1 MMTSKKPK
9 RHLKNL
15 SRFLYGFYSRT
26 FSKTWQSFP
35 LEESRHMKKLHDA
48 RLVHVNRETA
58 ALLYE
63 EAKKSKKEEKER
75 IMVLKGYYDEENK
88 VIHITGATPYEEL
101 EEECKTMGRGRF
113 YVDGSVWWEIVIFR
127 EQKGLKEE
135 GPIMLCHTHLS
146 DHPLR
151 EGIGTDIQVAGMTKL
166 PETVVRA
173 TDKLDVLVYSSDRK
187 LLSQK
192 NRIIPHEIEE

>member
-1 MMTSKKPK
+1 MTTSKKPR

-15 SRFLYGFYSRT
+15 SRFMYGLYSRT
-26 FSKTWQSFP
+26 FSRTWQSFP
-35 LEESRHMKKLHDA
+35 LQDSRYIKKLHDA
-48 RLVHVNRETA
+48 RLVRVNKEA
-58 ALLYE
+58 AVLLYE

-88 VIHITGATPYEEL
+88 VIHIIGATPYEEL

-113 YVDGSVWWEIVIFR
+113 YVDGSVWWEIAIFR
-127 EQKGLKEE
+127 EQRGLKEE
-135 GPIMLCHTHLS
+135 GPIMLCHTHIS
-146 DHPLR
+146 DHPLK

-166 PETVVRA
+166 PEMVIKA
-173 TDKLDVLVYSSDRK
+173 TDELDILVYSSNRE

-192 NRIIPHEIEE
+192 NRIIPYEVDE